1 MGKKRKLDT
10 DNDAKFIEE
19 VPQKKIKTNGN
30 FQECEGN
37 MGAGDLKENVD
48 DKDVQGKNGDI
59 VRENLKV
66 ESTEGNIEHQNV
78 GQENGAKEESSSTTN
93 MSQSNI
99 ISEGNSLLNTQNGH
113 LEEKIVGTQLVKH
126 LERPLFQVEEFEPW
140 SLEDTLAQNVI
151 QQEKKLQLEQLTT
164 HKLSIPPKRKRSD
177 WDKQLD
183 KGRLKKVKKPKIN
196 EQYVNRFQQLSNR
209 KIMNNDDH

>member
-1 MGKKRKLDT
+1 MRSLLKNYPK
-10 DNDAKFIEE
+10 
-19 VPQKKIKTNGN
+19 KKIKTNGN

-151 QQEKKLQLEQLTT
+151 QQEKKTT
-164 HKLSIPPKRKRSD
+164 T
-177 WDKQLD
+177 
-183 KGRLKKVKKPKIN
+183 
-196 EQYVNRFQQLSNR
+196 
-209 KIMNNDDH
+209 